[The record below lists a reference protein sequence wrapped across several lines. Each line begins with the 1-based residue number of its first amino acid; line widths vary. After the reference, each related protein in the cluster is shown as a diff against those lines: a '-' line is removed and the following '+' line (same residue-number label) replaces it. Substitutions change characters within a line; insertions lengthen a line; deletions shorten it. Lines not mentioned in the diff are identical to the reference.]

1 MKRPWLKR
9 IAISVAVFAC
19 AGAVWWG
26 MRNPPVMV
34 DTAAVA
40 EAPMRVTIREE
51 GRTRVRDIYTVSAP
65 IGGHLSRSVL
75 AEGDKVEAGKTVLAS
90 IHPLD
95 PPLLDRRTEAELHAA
110 RDAARSAVGIAQGEL
125 RQAEMAL
132 SLSRDSLGRALK
144 LFGPGVISETALE
157 KATNE
162 VELQEAAVEAA
173 RAAVGYRQAELAT
186 AEARLLQTSDTDTVG
201 AGCCIDVLAPSSGTV
216 LAVKARSEQAIAA
229 GAVIAEIGDVSQ
241 LEIVVDL
248 LSSDAI
254 RVVPGTPTDITEW
267 GGDKVLQARVRK
279 IDPAAF
285 TKVSALGIEEQ
296 RVSAVL
302 DLVDSDARLGHA
314 FRVVAELVVWSCES
328 CLQVPISALYRSGD
342 EWQAFAVVDGRAQEK
357 PVTVGRFNDIS
368 AQVLG
373 GLSAGDRVVTH
384 PNDRMF
390 DGVRVTERR

>member
-1 MKRPWLKR
+1 MM
-9 IAISVAVFAC
+9 S
-19 AGAVWWG
+19 
-26 MRNPPVMV
+26 
-34 DTAAVA
+34 
-40 EAPMRVTIREE
+40 
-51 GRTRVRDIYTVSAP
+51 
-65 IGGHLSRSVL
+65 
-75 AEGDKVEAGKTVLAS
+75 
-90 IHPLD
+90 
-95 PPLLDRRTEAELHAA
+95 
-110 RDAARSAVGIAQGEL
+110 
-125 RQAEMAL
+125 
-132 SLSRDSLGRALK
+132 
-144 LFGPGVISETALE
+144 E
-157 KATNE
+157 KAANE

-357 PVTVGRFNDIS
+357 PVQLAGSMIFPLRSSVGSRQGTASLRIQTTECLMVFAS
-368 AQVLG
+368 ASVSGTDKALP
-373 GLSAGDRVVTH
+373 LLENWMV
-384 PNDRMF
+384 DRMTYN
-390 DGVRVTERR
+390 VHSRMES